1 MTEGD
6 TRVPSALRSIQDD
19 FLALGV
25 TDRLQLLLE
34 FADELPEVPDGIVP
48 EDAWE
53 RVAECQSPVYIHVS
67 TEGPAPVVYASA
79 PAEAPTT
86 RGFASILVQGLRGL
100 NAEEILA
107 VPLDFPQSLGLEEA
121 VSLLR
126 LRGMAGM
133 IWRIQRQIK
142 DARAE

>member
-1 MTEGD
+1 MSSASHV
-6 TRVPSALRSIQDD
+6 VPESLRAIQDD

-25 TDRLQLLLE
+25 HDRLQLLLE
-34 FADELPEVPDGIVP
+34 FADELPDVPEGVVP

-53 RVAECQSPVYIHVS
+53 RVAECQSPVYIHVDTD
-67 TEGPAPVVYASA
+67 TEPPVVYASA

-100 NAEEILA
+100 SSEEIGEI
-107 VPLDFPQSLGLEEA
+107 PLDFPQSLGLEEA

-133 IWRIQRQIK
+133 IWRIQRQIS
-142 DARAE
+142 DAHSS

>member
-1 MTEGD
+1 MSD
-6 TRVPSALRSIQDD
+6 SAATLPQSLRSIQDD

-25 TDRLQLLLE
+25 NDRLQMLLE
-34 FADELPEVPDGIVP
+34 FSDELPEVPDGIVP

-53 RVAECQSPVYIHVS
+53 RVTECQSPVFIHVDGA
-67 TEGPAPVVYASA
+67 TDEPTVYASA

-86 RGFASILVQGLRGL
+86 RGFASILVQGFRGL
-100 NAEEILA
+100 NTDEILA

-133 IWRIQRQIK
+133 IWRIQRQLSQP
-142 DARAE
+142 AAG

>member
-1 MTEGD
+1 MSD
-6 TRVPSALRSIQDD
+6 SAATLPQSLRSIQDD

-25 TDRLQLLLE
+25 NDRLQLLLE
-34 FADELPEVPDGIVP
+34 FSDELPEVPDGIVP

-53 RVAECQSPVYIHVS
+53 RVTECQSPVFIHVDGA
-67 TEGPAPVVYASA
+67 TDEPTVYASA

-86 RGFASILVQGLRGL
+86 RGFASILVQGFRGL
-100 NAEEILA
+100 NTDEILA
-107 VPLDFPQSLGLEEA
+107 IPLDFPQSLGLEEA

-133 IWRIQRQIK
+133 IWRIQRQLSQP
-142 DARAE
+142 AAG

>member
-1 MTEGD
+1 MSD
-6 TRVPSALRSIQDD
+6 SNPPVPQSLRAIQDD

-25 TDRLQLLLE
+25 ADRLQLLLE
-34 FADELPEVPDGIVP
+34 FSDELPEVPEGIVP
-48 EDAWE
+48 DDAWE
-53 RVAECQSPVYIHVS
+53 RVTECQSPVFIHVDNS
-67 TEGPAPVVYASA
+67 APEPIVYASA

-86 RGFASILVQGLRGL
+86 RGFASILVQGFRGL
-100 NAEEILA
+100 TAEEIMA

-133 IWRIQRQIK
+133 IWRIQRQIS
-142 DARAE
+142 DASPS

>member
-1 MTEGD
+1 MSD
-6 TRVPSALRSIQDD
+6 SATMLPQSLRSIQED

-25 TDRLQLLLE
+25 PDRLQLLLE
-34 FADELPEVPDGIVP
+34 FSDELPEVPDGIVP
-48 EDAWE
+48 DDAWE
-53 RVAECQSPVYIHVS
+53 RVTECQSPVFIHVDRS
-67 TEGPAPVVYASA
+67 TAKPTVYASA

-86 RGFASILVQGLRGL
+86 RGFASILVQGFRGL
-100 NAEEILA
+100 SAEDILA

-133 IWRIQRQIK
+133 IWRIQRQLSEPPT
-142 DARAE
+142 A

>member
-1 MTEGD
+1 MSN
-6 TRVPSALRSIQDD
+6 SATVLPDSLRAIQDD

-25 TDRLQLLLE
+25 PDRLQLLLE
-34 FADELPEVPDGIVP
+34 FSDELPEVPNGMVP

-53 RVAECQSPVYIHVS
+53 RVAECQSPVFIHVDSS
-67 TEGPAPVVYASA
+67 TQAPAVYATA

-86 RGFASILVQGLRGL
+86 RGFASILVQGFRGL
-100 NAEEILA
+100 SADDILA
-107 VPLDFPQSLGLEEA
+107 VPLDFPQSLGLEVA

-133 IWRIQRQIK
+133 IWRIQRQLSEPST
-142 DARAE
+142 A

>member
-1 MTEGD
+1 MAD
-6 TRVPSALRSIQDD
+6 SSYSVPDSLRHIQDD

-25 TDRLQLLLE
+25 QDRLQLLLE
-34 FADELPEVPDGIVP
+34 FADELPEVPDGVVP

-53 RVAECQSPVYIHVS
+53 RVAECQSPVYIHVD
-67 TEGPAPVVYASA
+67 TDQEPPVVHASA

-100 NAEEILA
+100 SSDEIGR

-133 IWRIQRQIK
+133 IWRIQRQIS
-142 DARAE
+142 DAHSS

>member
-1 MTEGD
+1 MSD
-6 TRVPSALRSIQDD
+6 SAATLPQSLRSIQDD

-25 TDRLQLLLE
+25 NDRLQLLLE
-34 FADELPEVPDGIVP
+34 FSDELPEVPDGIVP

-53 RVAECQSPVYIHVS
+53 RVTECQSPVFIHVDDA
-67 TEGPAPVVYASA
+67 TDEPTVYASA

-86 RGFASILVQGLRGL
+86 RGFASILVQGFRGL
-100 NAEEILA
+100 NTDEILA

-133 IWRIQRQIK
+133 IWRIQRQLSQP
-142 DARAE
+142 AAG

>member
-1 MTEGD
+1 MTQRD
-6 TRVPSALRSIQDD
+6 TAVAESLRRIQDD

-25 TDRLQLLLE
+25 QDRLQLLLE
-34 FADELPEVPDGIVP
+34 FADELPVVPEGIVP

-53 RVAECQSPVYIHVS
+53 RVAECQSPVYIHVDMD
-67 TEGPAPVVYASA
+67 GQWPVVYASA

-86 RGFASILVQGLRGL
+86 RGFASILVQGFRGL
-100 NAEEILA
+100 SAEEILA
-107 VPLDFPQSLGLEEA
+107 VSLDFPQSLGLEEA

-133 IWRIQRQIK
+133 IWRIQRQIT
-142 DARAE
+142 DAASQ

>member
-1 MTEGD
+1 MADPSHSVPD
-6 TRVPSALRSIQDD
+6 TLRTIQDD

-25 TDRLQLLLE
+25 QDRLQLLLE
-34 FADELPEVPDGIVP
+34 FADELPEVPDGVVP

-53 RVAECQSPVYIHVS
+53 RVAECQSPVYIHVE
-67 TEGPAPVVYASA
+67 TDPEPPVVHASA

-100 NAEEILA
+100 SSDQISQ

-133 IWRIQRQIK
+133 IWRIQRQIS
-142 DARAE
+142 DAHAS